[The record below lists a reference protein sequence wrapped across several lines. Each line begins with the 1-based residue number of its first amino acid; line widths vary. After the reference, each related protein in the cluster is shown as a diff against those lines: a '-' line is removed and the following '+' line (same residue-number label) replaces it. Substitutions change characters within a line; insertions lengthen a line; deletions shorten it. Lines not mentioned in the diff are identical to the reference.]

1 MAKERHRDKV
11 TAVAA
16 APTYVRERPAVRVA
30 LAQHRPAAQP
40 RHWPPSDGGSV
51 FLVALAAYLVGALV
65 LALHYGSLPG
75 DAVARVANA
84 YYVLFSR
91 DPHLAAIGFV
101 WNPLPSLLDLPL
113 LVFKDILPPLS
124 ERALAGCLVS
134 AVAMAAAIHE
144 LWGTLGD
151 WDVDR
156 RARLALTACLG
167 LNPLVFEY
175 AANGMSEALFILA
188 LTFTLRRFARWLQ
201 HGGTQALATSALGLA
216 GAYLIRNEVLG
227 SVVLCTGVVATVT
240 WAKSRGTPRARLQAT
255 LAEVS
260 VFVVPFVVVFVGW
273 ATVSYVIVGDAFQQF
288 RGNADVLQAA
298 GGGVAGATSV
308 RLVIQQLVGL
318 SPLLI
323 VAVGYAGAVALH
335 RRDLRVLAPL
345 SIFGGVLAFAFAA
358 AAAGA
363 TFHWLRYWITALP
376 LTVLLG
382 GLMLS
387 RTSDSTDT
395 GGLQRYVPLVAG
407 LAACLMLFG
416 TVKTMGDPK
425 LAPEERFSGLALL
438 VSPPRHERPGDRV
451 TNRIPGIARMARA
464 IDGLHAG
471 RGRILLDTGGACTPF
486 LVLASHEPQQFV
498 ITNDR
503 DFRQVLADPV
513 AARVKYMLVPARGG
527 QGNLDAIN
535 ATYPDLESNPGGFA
549 EIATRFR
556 VSGCPTFGLYRVR
569 AAERTSS

>member
-1 MAKERHRDKV
+1 V
-11 TAVAA
+11 
-16 APTYVRERPAVRVA
+16 YV
-30 LAQHRPAAQP
+30 L
-40 RHWPPSDGGSV
+40 
-51 FLVALAAYLVGALV
+51 GALV

-113 LVFKDILPPLS
+113 LVFKDIFPPLS

-134 AVAMAAAIHE
+134 AVAMAAAVRE
-144 LWGTLGD
+144 LWGTLSE
-151 WDVDR
+151 WNVER
-156 RARLALTACLG
+156 RGRLALTACLA
-167 LNPLVFEY
+167 LNPLMFEY

-188 LTFTLRRFARWLQ
+188 LTFTMRRFSRWLQ

-216 GAYLIRNEVLG
+216 AAYLVRNEVLG
-227 SVVLCTGVVATVT
+227 SAVLCTAVVATLT
-240 WAKSRGTPRARLQAT
+240 WARSRGSSRERLQAT
-255 LAEVS
+255 LAEVA
-260 VFVVPFVVVFVGW
+260 VFVVPFVVVFAGW
-273 ATVSYVIVGDAFQQF
+273 ATVSYVIVRDAFQQF

-298 GGGVAGATSV
+298 GGGIGGATSV
-308 RLVIQQLVGL
+308 RVAIQQFVGL

-323 VAVGYAGAVALH
+323 VAVGYSGAVAAR

-345 SIFGGVLAFAFAA
+345 SVFGGVLGFAFGAA
-358 AAAGA
+358 TAGA

-376 LTVLLG
+376 LTMFLAG
-382 GLMLS
+382 AMLA
-387 RTSDSTDT
+387 RTNDRPDT
-395 GGLQRYVPLVAG
+395 AGLQRYVPLVAG
-407 LAACLMLFG
+407 LAACLTLFG

-438 VSPPRHERPGDRV
+438 VSPPRHARPDERV
-451 TNRIPGIARMARA
+451 TNRIPGVQKVARA
-464 IDGLHAG
+464 IDGLQAG
-471 RGRILLDTGGACTPF
+471 RGRILMDTGGACTPF
-486 LVLASHEPQQFV
+486 LVLASHAPQQFV

-503 DFRQVLADPV
+503 DFLQVLADPV
-513 AARVKYMLVPARGG
+513 AAHIRYMVVPARGG

-535 ATYPDLESNPGGFA
+535 ATYPDLESNPAGFA

-556 VSGCPTFGLYRVR
+556 ISGCPTFGLYRIR
-569 AAERTSS
+569 APDRTSS